1 MGPESV
7 PECVRTPTSMPECE
21 HVHRGAEATARHG
34 QCLFEL
40 LIFHCRMGVDSLPH
54 SLSGGV
60 TYLLEHTAV
69 PGFPRG
75 SGLRPCRKVSSTRCP
90 LSPSCPTPSAGH
102 MARTRQVLVGHRL

>member
-75 SGLRPCRKVSSTRCP
+75 SGLRPCRKCP

-102 MARTRQVLVGHRL
+102 MPLTRQVLVGHRL